1 MADTDTKRS
10 KEDWISHVDQTS
22 DDWEPEG
29 KMGNDPD
36 FMERHPSSVK
46 TEIPIYV
53 KSDTISTLDCN
64 YSLRSRGRWLL
75 NAAYFRSDAIQ
86 RLKDLSPQIAI
97 HLVKLSSVPSGQD
110 VNGWQRELEAWRGS
124 LSLVNHGKKGR
135 ENLSIDGVFEEV
147 YERHME
153 GEEDL
158 QNILQLVKRAGIDIS
173 GFSLELARIL
183 CLTFAEAV
191 IHERPFK
198 VPNLSK

>member
-1 MADTDTKRS
+1 M
-10 KEDWISHVDQTS
+10 
-22 DDWEPEG
+22 
-29 KMGNDPD
+29 
-36 FMERHPSSVK
+36 
-46 TEIPIYV
+46 
-53 KSDTISTLDCN
+53 
-64 YSLRSRGRWLL
+64 

-97 HLVKLSSVPSGQD
+97 HIVKLSALPSSQD
-110 VNGWQRELEAWRGS
+110 VNGWQKELEAWRGA

-135 ENLSIDGVFEEV
+135 ENLSIDGVFEDV

-158 QNILQLVKRAGIDIS
+158 QNILQLVQRSGFNVA
-173 GFSLELARIL
+173 GFSLEMARII

-198 VPNLSK
+198 VPRLSK